1 MAKVRIKRGTRAQ
14 IEAAA
19 ALGALVDGEPY
30 LITDERRI
38 AVGVGAGAFSAMATQ
53 EEVETFANV
62 AIRTPSNALP
72 LNMATGV
79 DPDEVTLTGSA
90 YNSLRGNA
98 MAALHVQISTAPDF
112 IAKLIDTGDIAGSS
126 TSYAVAL
133 NALPGLSEI
142 YWRVRYKDVAGEY
155 SAWSVHTSFVTAK
168 RAGDYIAT
176 PTATPSAFGDP
187 LDGGFYAGM
196 IWNELTESSTSTD
209 ISTGEK
215 TFVVSDMSVVPLVY
229 HGQTLE
235 IRSRANPA
243 NKMTG
248 TVVSAIGTSL
258 KISVT
263 AVGGGG
269 SFADWSIMSRF
280 RVVVAPKASGQNNSV
295 VYKNTATAAPVACKT
310 LSEGFKATVSMAAAD
325 SATVYPAAHWARNL
339 RIGGRD
345 DWYIPAR
352 DELELCWRNLKP
364 TIDANYTGGRDD
376 SSINYQTRGSFDD
389 NTTAMGS
396 NRNSSPEGAPYTGSN
411 PTQTSAT
418 AFRFGGAESFDYGAD
433 YYLSSS
439 EYSDSQAWIDHWYT
453 GYAGYQYGA
462 RGKNLTCRAR
472 AVRRSII

>member
-1 MAKVRIKRGTRAQ
+1 MANVRIKRGTRAQ

-19 ALGALVDGEPY
+19 AGGTLADGEPY
-30 LITDERRI
+30 LITDEGRI
-38 AVGVGAGAFSAMATQ
+38 AVGTGTGTFSAMATQ
-53 EEVETFANV
+53 EEMETFANV

-126 TSYAVAL
+126 TSYAVDL

-142 YWRVRYKDVAGEY
+142 YWQVRYKDVAGEY

-196 IWNELTESSTSTD
+196 IWNELTESSTSTG

-310 LSEGFKATVSMAAAD
+310 LSEGFKATVTAPRVTADQIQSLMDRVVYHYEQPQGTTSTFAHAFLDGFYLASGYSACVSAANFD
-325 SATVYPAAHWARNL
+325 AAKGQKYAKEQAE
-339 RIGGRD
+339 
-345 DWYIPAR
+345 PKAR
-352 DELELCWRNLKP
+352 DKLWELEG
-364 TIDANYTGGRDD
+364 YTLH
-376 SSINYQTRGSFDD
+376 SKL
-389 NTTAMGS
+389 
-396 NRNSSPEGAPYTGSN
+396 
-411 PTQTSAT
+411 TQKST
-418 AFRFGGAESFDYGAD
+418 
-433 YYLSSS
+433 
-439 EYSDSQAWIDHWYT
+439 
-453 GYAGYQYGA
+453 
-462 RGKNLTCRAR
+462 
-472 AVRRSII
+472 